1 MRIGLLRCDEVG
13 GDRAERFGGYLDL
26 YSDLLGMVEPA
37 VELTGYDV
45 VAGQLPTEPGEQ
57 DGWLISGARTAAYDE
72 EPWLT
77 GLLDLVARLYEAR
90 APMVG
95 ICFGHQVIA
104 QALGGEVKMA
114 EDGWGIGIHRAE
126 VVGNHSWMIPKRQQF
141 DITYSHSDQVT
152 ALPEGATLVAY
163 TNHCPIA
170 AFTVDDHILGIQGHP
185 EFSPDFAADIYRGR
199 SELYRAE
206 VFEDAMRTLNQSTD
220 STDVAAWILSFLKT
234 ADRLAA

>member
-77 GLLDLVARLYEAR
+77 GLLEIGR
-90 APMVG
+90 ASCRERV
-95 ICFGHQVIA
+95 
-104 QALGGEVKMA
+104 
-114 EDGWGIGIHRAE
+114 
-126 VVGNHSWMIPKRQQF
+126 
-141 DITYSHSDQVT
+141 
-152 ALPEGATLVAY
+152 
-163 TNHCPIA
+163 
-170 AFTVDDHILGIQGHP
+170 
-185 EFSPDFAADIYRGR
+185 
-199 SELYRAE
+199 
-206 VFEDAMRTLNQSTD
+206 
-220 STDVAAWILSFLKT
+220 
-234 ADRLAA
+234 